1 MPVCLFWL
9 TKGQVFKIFE
19 EPQRFLPSR
28 SVKTENKTFVW
39 KIMKKVRVSNTEKGA
54 IKNLCMK
61 PKPQFSTTMYGKRHN
76 NLSEQKCLPST
87 WKGTR
92 EQHMDL
98 GKREIQLS
106 SIWINACKVESL
118 ICK

>member
-1 MPVCLFWL
+1 
-9 TKGQVFKIFE
+9 
-19 EPQRFLPSR
+19 
-28 SVKTENKTFVW
+28 
-39 KIMKKVRVSNTEKGA
+39 MKKVRFSNTENGA
-54 IKNLCMK
+54 IKHLCMK
-61 PKPQFSTTMYGKRHN
+61 PKPQFSTTMSGKRHK
-76 NLSEQKCLPST
+76 LSEQKCLPST

-106 SIWINACKVESL
+106 SIWINACKAESL